1 MASVLLLPGPES
13 TIVAPAPIK
22 PSDHAARH
30 VAPNGWPQRSARVRA
45 LRAHTRPRAAPPPP
59 FSEDGQ
65 SLGSESADMRLG
77 TSC

>member
-45 LRAHTRPRAAPPPP
+45 HTRPRAGHHPLTHSP
-59 FSEDGQ
+59 GQ
-65 SLGSESADMRLG
+65 SLGALCAG
-77 TSC
+77 A

>member
-30 VAPNGWPQRSARVRA
+30 VAPNGWPQRSARVCA
-45 LRAHTRPRAAPPPP
+45 LRAHTRPRAAPPSP
-59 FSEDGQ
+59 STEDGQ
-65 SLGSESADMRLG
+65 SLGSKSPDVKEG
-77 TSC
+77 